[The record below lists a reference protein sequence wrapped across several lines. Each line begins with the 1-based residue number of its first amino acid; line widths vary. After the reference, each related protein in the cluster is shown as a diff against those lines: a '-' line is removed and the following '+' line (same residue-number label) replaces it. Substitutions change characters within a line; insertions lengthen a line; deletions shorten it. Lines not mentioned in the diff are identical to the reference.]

1 MMVKLRMGDRFLY
14 FVLLWCLCSYKV
26 LLGGVGE
33 AGWRVD
39 DLLLAA
45 AFVLL
50 LLRGD
55 LRRMPRSAALQAYLC
70 FLAVNLI
77 SALWN
82 GWRGRVPVLYGL
94 LFTARLAEYLLFYA
108 MGWVLCTRGAKLWSS
123 FRWYFYALCVVVPL
137 QTVGVLKVAS
147 QFNANRASG
156 NTNGPYELAVVA
168 AFFICIFGYE
178 ERKKLS
184 TLAAVLMMA
193 LTASRGTFAGTAM
206 GYARRALRQKGQRV
220 RALLLASALV
230 LAALGAS
237 VWMEHRTAGAADN
250 DALGSRLQSGSQLTS
265 VAEARLLWDAAPVY
279 ANEND
284 YYAGTFLDAADYAVL
299 SGGDVSGMIRVARWA
314 TLLKTT
320 LAHGDSMLIGLGP
333 SFGSAAVDGYYVRV
347 FIETGILGLAV
358 FLWFLRRLW
367 QAQAAGAAFQEFLLI
382 VAVTGVFIDVFASY
396 KTMLLLWVWH
406 GVNQACA
413 CNVVKDAVKDES
425 GHA

>member
-1 MMVKLRMGDRFLY
+1 MTATLRMGDRFLY

-33 AGWRVD
+33 AGLRVD

-50 LLRGD
+50 LARGD
-55 LRRMPRSAALQAYLC
+55 LRRVPRSAALRAYLV
-70 FLAVNLI
+70 FLAVNLL

-82 GWRGRVPVLYGL
+82 GWRGRVPALYGL

-108 MGWVLCTRGAKLWSS
+108 MGWVLMTRGAKLWRS

-147 QFNANRASG
+147 QFGASRASG

-168 AFFICIFGYE
+168 AFFLCIFGYQ

-193 LTASRGTFAGTAM
+193 LTASRGTFAGTAV
-206 GYARRALRQKGQRV
+206 GYGWRVLRQKRGRV
-220 RALLLASALV
+220 RGLLLASVV
-230 LAALGAS
+230 LCAAWGAS
-237 VWMEHRTAGAADN
+237 VWMEHRMAGAAES
-250 DALGSRLQSGSQLTS
+250 DALSSRLQSGSQF
-265 VAEARLLWDAAPVY
+265 ARAADARMLWDAAPVY

-284 YYAGTFLDAADYAVL
+284 YYAGAFLDAADYAVL
-299 SGGDVSGMIRVARWA
+299 SGGDVSGMIRVYRWA

-320 LAHGDSMLIGLGP
+320 LAHGDSVLLGLGP

-347 FIETGILGLAV
+347 FIETGILGAAV

-367 QAQAAGAAFQEFLLI
+367 HAQPAGAAFREFVLI
-382 VAVTGVFIDVFASY
+382 VMVSALVIDVFASY

-406 GVNQACA
+406 GANMAA
-413 CNVVKDAVKDES
+413 TDGAAVKDEA
-425 GHA
+425 GNG

>member
-284 YYAGTFLDAADYAVL
+284 YYAGTFLDAADLRGAERRRRERHDPRGSLGDPAEDDAGARGFHADRVGAVIRLGGRGWLLREGVYRDGNPGPGGFSVVPAQAVASAGGGRGL
-299 SGGDVSGMIRVARWA
+299 SGVSADRGGDGSVHRRFCQLQDDAAAVGVARSEP
-314 TLLKTT
+314 
-320 LAHGDSMLIGLGP
+320 GMCVQCS
-333 SFGSAAVDGYYVRV
+333 
-347 FIETGILGLAV
+347 
-358 FLWFLRRLW
+358 
-367 QAQAAGAAFQEFLLI
+367 
-382 VAVTGVFIDVFASY
+382 
-396 KTMLLLWVWH
+396 
-406 GVNQACA
+406 
-413 CNVVKDAVKDES
+413 
-425 GHA
+425 